1 MRKLLYVVVAVSML
15 LMLIVAAAPAMA
27 YVPPPPDTSP
37 ATKHAGDNHNVDI
50 SGGRGWYH
58 TDRAEQCLGQY
69 ATVDLHHGEYS
80 DYLKLTDYH
89 FNIPSDQTIQGIVV
103 TVRGY
108 STGISSP
115 FVKDNCVRLVKDG
128 EIQSTDRSN
137 VTDWPTGG
145 DSDMVHGTS
154 TDLWGGGWTPADI
167 NDHDFG
173 VALSVKNTNTSHD
186 RTAYVDC
193 IKITVYFGAEGQPPE
208 EEEEG
213 GQSITLDLGGVT
225 SGNGVI
231 GPNGASYDTPDGGA
245 TLDIPGGTTVVDEN
259 GNPVW
264 QIGAVGAP
272 VAFDPSLLIS
282 PPEGAC
288 ILSIAWEFTPSG
300 TTFTPPAVLTIKYP
314 TDLAEL
320 QSLCPGVTLTDPPN
334 IVIAYYDSVLGWTVI
349 PSWVDTTNHTVS
361 GNVSHFTKF
370 ALYSPPP
377 APEPTPTL
385 APVEVPVVTEA
396 PLPTAA
402 PVEVPVVTE
411 APSPTAAPVV
421 APSPTEAPTPAPAPA
436 AEANKTNIG
445 VIVGPIVAVIIIALV
460 AYWFLSRR
468 KKAPV
473 AK

>member
-1 MRKLLYVVVAVSML
+1 MRKLLYVAVAVSAL
-15 LMLIVAAAPAMA
+15 LMLMLAAATPAMA
-27 YVPPPPDTSP
+27 ASVGRWAGQADNTGTGPSWTDLSN
-37 ATKHAGDNHNVDI
+37 ATGSQNGGYASVDI
-50 SGGRGWYH
+50 APKGHSGNLTLTYFGFTSSDIPAGSTLSSIKVDVYCSGTSQIQDYGVYLVNGSSSSNNKAVTTSWNTSSQPISHNYTISGW
-58 TDRAEQCLGQY
+58 
-69 ATVDLHHGEYS
+69 
-80 DYLKLTDYH
+80 
-89 FNIPSDQTIQGIVV
+89 GIASWTLADIVGNDNFGV
-103 TVRGY
+103 
-108 STGISSP
+108 SISAY
-115 FVKDNCVRLVKDG
+115 N
-128 EIQSTDRSN
+128 N
-137 VTDWPTGG
+137 
-145 DSDMVHGTS
+145 HGT
-154 TDLWGGGWTPADI
+154 
-167 NDHDFG
+167 
-173 VALSVKNTNTSHD
+173 LS
-186 RTAYVDC
+186 RTAYVDAVR
-193 IKITVYFGAEGQPPE
+193 ITVYYTPA
-208 EEEEG
+208 G
-213 GQSITLDLGGVT
+213 GPGGGVGGGIPVTLDLVGSIGGDGVV
-225 SGNGVI
+225 SGDQE
-231 GPNGASYDTPDGGA
+231 YTTPDGGA
-245 TLDIPGGTTVVDEN
+245 TLDIPDGTQVLGSSGG
-259 GNPVW
+259 PVTS
-264 QIGAVGAP
+264 IVAVAAP
-272 VAFDPSLLIS
+272 PWGPIAVPGV
-282 PPEGAC
+282 PQGAC
-288 ILSIAWEFTPSG
+288 LVSFAYEFTPAG
-300 TTFTPPAVLTIKYP
+300 ATFNPPAVLTIKYP